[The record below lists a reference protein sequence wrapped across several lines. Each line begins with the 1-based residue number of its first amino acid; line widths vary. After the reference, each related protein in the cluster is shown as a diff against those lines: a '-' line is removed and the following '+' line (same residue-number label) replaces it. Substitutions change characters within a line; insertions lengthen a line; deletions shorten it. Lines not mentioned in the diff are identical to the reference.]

1 VTQSERIEVSIIV
14 ATASIGW
21 LVWPRIV
28 APMPI
33 WQIVRGLSALLLAQ
47 SLVGDTAII
56 LRSRYTLSI
65 GAHKSCSAFAWNQLS
80 VRWE

>member
-1 VTQSERIEVSIIV
+1 VTQSERIEVLIIA
-14 ATASIGW
+14 ATVPIGW
-21 LVWPRIV
+21 FVLPHVFG
-28 APMPI
+28 PMPI
-33 WQIVRGLSALLLAQ
+33 WQIVLGLSALLLAQ